1 MKKLQTPSTRSR
13 RHEEAEVPDQPERS
27 ASLPR
32 RLHGLELGIWWFSG
46 AWCLVLGAFIVLPA
60 ATIRAQNTP
69 HIGYVYPAGG
79 ERGDTYFVNVGGQ
92 FLDGVTNAYVSG
104 NGVKVSVV
112 DFNKPMPQGQFNQLR
127 DQLRELQDRKQAA
140 RREPNST
147 NTWSAADEKEMTAL
161 REKMLKNPPNRQ
173 GNPAIAETVTL
184 KVVMAT
190 NAAAGEREIRLG
202 TPNGLS
208 NPMVF
213 HVGDLREYSAP
224 LAKIP
229 NPEAERFRE
238 RMGKPAE
245 TPVKSDL
252 RVTLPAVVNGQIMPG
267 EVDHIRFAARK
278 GQRIVVRASARELI
292 PYLADAVPGW
302 FQATLALFDAK
313 GRELAYT
320 DDFRFNPDPV
330 LVCEIPKDGD
340 YALEIKDAIYR
351 GREDFV
357 YRLTLGE
364 LPFVASVF
372 PLGGPAGKPLEVE
385 FTGYNLAASNRTGTV
400 EFTEPGIHQLVVTN
414 AGFVSN
420 PVLFTVD
427 TLPETLEQE
436 PNNAPAAAQ
445 RVELPL
451 IINGRIGQPGDVD
464 VFRFEGPAGSEVV
477 AEVKARRLN
486 SPLDS
491 QLQLTDASGKMI
503 AFNDD
508 SEDKGAGLE
517 THHADS
523 YIRATLPTD
532 GTFYLQLGDTQ
543 QKGGVE
549 FSYRLRLSAPQ
560 PDFELR
566 VVPSSLAARAGASVP
581 LTVYALRKDG
591 FTNAISLGLLNPP
604 PGFKLNGASVPADQ
618 EKVRLTLSVPSTP
631 TPEPISLALEGR
643 ARFDGKPIAH
653 LAVPADDLMQAF
665 IYRHLVPALELKV
678 AVLGRGL
685 QRSPPRILSE
695 TPVKIPIGGT
705 ARVKIGAPG
714 VFVDRFELELNEPPE
729 GISIRKVSPSRDG
742 ADIELAA
749 DLTKAKPGQRGNL
762 IVSAY
767 AARPNEPNKPKGPGN
782 LRRAPIATLPAIPFE
797 IVLPP

>member
-1 MKKLQTPSTRSR
+1 ML
-13 RHEEAEVPDQPERS
+13 
-27 ASLPR
+27 L
-32 RLHGLELGIWWFSG
+32 
-46 AWCLVLGAFIVLPA
+46 LGASFTLS
-60 ATIRAQNTP
+60 AQNTP

-104 NGVKVSVV
+104 DGVKTTVV
-112 DFNKPMPQGQFNQLR
+112 DFNKPMPQGLFNQLR
-127 DQLRELQDRKQAA
+127 DKLRELQDRKQAA

-147 NTWSAADEKEMTAL
+147 NTWSAADEKEMTTI

-184 KVVMAT
+184 KVVLAT
-190 NAAAGEREIRLG
+190 NVEAGAREIRLG

-208 NPMVF
+208 NPLAF
-213 HVGDLREYSAP
+213 HVGELREYSAP
-224 LAKIP
+224 AAKAP
-229 NPEAERFRE
+229 NPEIDRFRE
-238 RMGKPAE
+238 RLGKPVANE
-245 TPVKSDL
+245 PADSAL
-252 RVTLPAVVNGQIMPG
+252 RVSLPAVVNGQIMPG
-267 EVDHIRFAARK
+267 EVDHVRFAARK
-278 GQRIVVRASARELI
+278 GQRIVVHASARELI

-313 GRELAYT
+313 GHELAYD

-340 YALEIKDAIYR
+340 YTLEIKDAIYR

-372 PLGGPAGKPLEVE
+372 PLGGPAGKTMEVE
-385 FTGYNLAASNRTGTV
+385 FTGYNLAASNRTRTV

-420 PVLFTVD
+420 PVRFTAD

-436 PNNAPAAAQ
+436 PNNTPAAAQ

-451 IINGRIGQPGDVD
+451 ILNGRIGQPGDVD
-464 VFRFEGPAGSEVV
+464 VFRFEGQAGSEVV
-477 AEVKARRLN
+477 AEVTARRLN

-491 QLQLTDASGKMI
+491 QLQLTDDSGKLI

-508 SEDKGAGLE
+508 SDDKGAGLE

-523 YIRATLPTD
+523 YLRATLTAS
-532 GTFYLQLGDTQ
+532 GTFYLYLRDTQ
-543 QKGGVE
+543 QKGGGE

-591 FTNAISLGLLNPP
+591 FTNAIALGLLNPP
-604 PGFKLNGASVPADQ
+604 TGFKLNGASVSADQ

-631 TPEPISLALEGR
+631 TPEPVSLALEGR
-643 ARFDGKPIAH
+643 ARFDGKPMAH

-665 IYRHLVPALELKV
+665 IYRHLVPAQELKIS
-678 AVLGRGL
+678 VLGRGL

-742 ADIELAA
+742 AEIELAA

-767 AARPNEPNKPKGPGN
+767 AARPTEPNKPKAAGN
-782 LRRAPIATLPAIPFE
+782 LRRAPVATLPAIPFE
-797 IVLPP
+797 IVPPPGTRSLTTGSAQ

>member
-1 MKKLQTPSTRSR
+1 MKQVQAPSSKLQGSSKLQAPTLLRF
-13 RHEEAEVPDQPERS
+13 S
-27 ASLPR
+27 A
-32 RLHGLELGIWWFSG
+32 WCFSG
-46 AWCLVLGAFIVLPA
+46 VWCLVLGVCISLH
-60 ATIRAQNTP
+60 AQPTP

-79 ERGDTYFVNVGGQ
+79 ERGDTYFVTVGGQ
-92 FLDGVTNAYVSG
+92 FLDGVTNASISG
-104 NGVKVSVV
+104 DGIKATVV
-112 DFNKPMPQGQFNQLR
+112 EFNKPMPQGQFNQLR
-127 DQLRELQDRKQAA
+127 DKLRELQDRKQAA

-147 NTWSAADEKEMTAL
+147 NTWSTADEKEMASI
-161 REKMLKNPPNRQ
+161 REKILKNPPNRQ

-184 KVVMAT
+184 KFVMAT
-190 NAAAGEREIRLG
+190 NAPAGAREIRLG

-208 NPMVF
+208 NPLAF
-213 HVGDLREYSAP
+213 HVGELREYAAP
-224 LAKIP
+224 PAKAP
-229 NPEAERFRE
+229 NPEADRFRE
-238 RMGKPAE
+238 RLGKPVANE
-245 TPVKSDL
+245 PADSAL
-252 RVTLPAVVNGQIMPG
+252 RVSLPAVVNGQIMPG
-267 EVDHIRFAARK
+267 EVDHVRFTARK
-278 GQRIVVRASARELI
+278 GQRIVAEASARELI

-302 FQATLALFDAK
+302 FQATLALFEAK
-313 GRELAYT
+313 GRELAYA

-330 LVCEIPKDGD
+330 LVCEIPRDGD
-340 YALEIKDAIYR
+340 YTLEIKDAIYR

-357 YRLTLGE
+357 YRVTMGE
-364 LPFVASVF
+364 LPFVTSVF
-372 PLGGPAGKPLEVE
+372 PLGGPMDQATGVE
-385 FTGYNLAASNRTGTV
+385 FTGYNLAASNRRQTV
-400 EFTEPGIHQLVVTN
+400 KFTEAGIHQLAVTN
-414 AGFVSN
+414 GGFVSN
-420 PVLFTVD
+420 PALFAVD
-427 TLPETLEQE
+427 SLPEALEHE
-436 PNNAPAAAQ
+436 SNNTPATAQ
-445 RVELPL
+445 RVTLPL
-451 IINGRIGQPGDVD
+451 IINGRIGAPGDVD
-464 VFRFEGPAGSEVV
+464 VFCFEGQTGSEVV
-477 AEVKARRLN
+477 AEVAARRLN

-491 QLQLTDASGKMI
+491 QLLLTDDSGRQI

-508 SEDKGAGLE
+508 SDNKAAGLE

-523 YIRATLPTD
+523 YLRATLPTN
-532 GTFYLQLGDTQ
+532 GTFYLHLFDTPQ
-543 QKGGVE
+543 QGGAE

-591 FTNAISLGLLNPP
+591 FTNAISLGLLNSPT
-604 PGFKLNGASVPADQ
+604 GFKLNGASVPADQ
-618 EKVRLTLSVPSTP
+618 EKVRLTLSVPATP
-631 TPEPISLALEGR
+631 TPEPVSLALEGR

-653 LAVPADDLMQAF
+653 PAVPADDLMQAF
-665 IYRHLVPALELKV
+665 IYRHLVPAQELKV

-685 QRSPPRILSE
+685 QRTPPRILSE

-742 ADIELAA
+742 AEIELAA

-797 IVLPP
+797 IVSPP